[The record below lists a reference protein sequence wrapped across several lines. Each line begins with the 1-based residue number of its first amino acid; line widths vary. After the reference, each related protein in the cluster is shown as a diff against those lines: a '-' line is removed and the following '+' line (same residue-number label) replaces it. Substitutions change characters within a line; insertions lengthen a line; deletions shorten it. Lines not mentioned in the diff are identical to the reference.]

1 MVKGLP
7 DGEQRVL
14 LAPQHQPEAMPD
26 EHLNKDEIPTDK
38 SLLHPEDPSNFL
50 KLCAALR
57 VLVRRCITDLDID
70 TAERLLCDYCTELI
84 PV

>member
-1 MVKGLP
+1 
-7 DGEQRVL
+7 
-14 LAPQHQPEAMPD
+14 MPD
-26 EHLNKDEIPTDK
+26 EHLDEDKIPTDK

-57 VLVRRCITDLDID
+57 VLVWRRITDSDID
-70 TAERLLCDYCTELI
+70 TAERLLRDYCTELI